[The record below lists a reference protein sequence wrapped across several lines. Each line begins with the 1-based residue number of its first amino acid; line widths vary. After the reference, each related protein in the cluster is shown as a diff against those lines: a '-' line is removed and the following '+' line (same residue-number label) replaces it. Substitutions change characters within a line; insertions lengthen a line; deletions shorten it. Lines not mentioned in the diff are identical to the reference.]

1 MRSASIASAR
11 VINSLSQEA
20 TWRRQLILAG
30 CGIILVFAPL
40 AYGAVHTWAYFTV
53 ALAAGAMALILLA
66 TAIYW
71 LWTQPGQ
78 ALFLPHPPLWGAAVA
93 GLILILL
100 QIIPLPQVV
109 ASWVSP
115 MALEIRSMGN
125 GYGLAAYLP
134 LSLNPYATLLNSLKL
149 WPAVVIF
156 YVLLYT
162 VNSRRQLQ
170 TLVGVILATALFEVL
185 YGFAHFHNHL
195 IWGWK
200 NFYTGSRLC
209 GTFINS
215 NHLGAY
221 LTMAILL
228 GFGLV
233 LAHWEVVPRL
243 APGLTKDR
251 RLRLWSR
258 AEHLEPRVR
267 QFILLFLLL
276 LLTVALIFTG
286 SRGGM
291 LSLLAGFAMMG
302 LAIWS
307 QRWKKGHLF
316 LMGIFVVAAILYSL
330 WLGSAPLLTRFFETE
345 HAARYSAF
353 KGALILWREFPW
365 LGTGLGTFGEVFY
378 RLEPASLRG
387 TFFIHTH
394 NDWLQLLAETGLLG
408 FSLLAGAWLLFIN
421 QLLRQRR
428 SRRDPFAR
436 GLGLGG
442 LAALVAG
449 AFHALGEF
457 PFHIPGFTITYSA
470 IAAITYLTL
479 YHHGENGSFEYFAYA
494 TVKFPGNR
502 PLAWAVCLGLL
513 GLQLAYV
520 SEVWHY
526 WQAERVAITEID
538 STRSVSRLTV
548 ADWQQALNYNPH
560 NSRYYLGLAEALGI
574 TVPQEP
580 GNLAEEDRLLRQ
592 AVFRAPAHWR
602 YRLKLA
608 DFYLRHCM
616 ESPDRYL
623 PQALKEYKAAVQLFP
638 ESGLLH
644 YRLGTILAWAE
655 EYQMDLIPPELRHRT
670 GYHLEQAFKLEPQL
684 KKSLKK
690 KKS

>member
-1 MRSASIASAR
+1 MG
-11 VINSLSQEA
+11 L
-20 TWRRQLILAG
+20 
-30 CGIILVFAPL
+30 CGAILVFAPL
-40 AYGAVHTWAYFTV
+40 AYGAVHTWSYFTV
-53 ALAAGAMALILLA
+53 ALVASTLVLILLA
-66 TAIYW
+66 AAIYW
-71 LWTQPGQ
+71 LWARPEQ
-78 ALFLPHPPLWGAAVA
+78 ALFLPHPPLWGAVVA
-93 GLILILL
+93 GLILVLC

-109 ASWVSP
+109 TSWVSP
-115 MALEIRSMGN
+115 MALDIRSLGN
-125 GYGLAAYLP
+125 SYGMASYLP
-134 LSLNPYATLLNSLKL
+134 LSLNPYATMLEGLKL
-149 WPAVVIF
+149 WPVVAIF

-162 VNSRRQLQ
+162 INSRHQLQ
-170 TLVGVILATALFEVL
+170 ALVGIILATALFEVI

-200 NFYTGSRLC
+200 NFYTDNRLC
-209 GTFINS
+209 GTFVNS
-215 NHLGAY
+215 NHLAAY
-221 LTMAILL
+221 LTMAILV

-233 LAHWEVVPRL
+233 MAQWEVVPRL
-243 APGLTKDR
+243 APGLTKER

-258 AEHLEPRVR
+258 AEHLEPRVQ

-291 LSLLAGFAMMG
+291 LSLITGFVLMG

-316 LMGIFVVAAILYSL
+316 LIGIFVLAAILYSL
-330 WLGSAPLLTRFFETE
+330 WLGSAPLLTRFLDTE
-345 HAARYSAF
+345 HSGRYSAF
-353 KGALILWREFPW
+353 KGALVLWREFPW
-365 LGTGLGTFGEVFY
+365 LGTGLGTFGEIFY

-408 FSLLAGAWLLFIN
+408 FSIMAGAWLLFIN
-421 QLLRQRR
+421 HLLRQWR

-457 PFHIPGFTITYSA
+457 PFHITGFTLTYSA
-470 IAAITYLTL
+470 IAAITYITL
-479 YHHGENGSFEYFAYA
+479 FHHGENGGFEYFTYT
-494 TVKFPGNR
+494 TVKFSGNR
-502 PLAWAVCLGLL
+502 LMTWAICLGLM
-513 GLQLAYV
+513 GLQLAYIG
-520 SEVWHY
+520 EVWHY
-526 WQAERVAITEID
+526 WQAERMAPTEID
-538 STRSVSRLTV
+538 STRPVHRLTV
-548 ADWQQALNYNPH
+548 EDWQQALGYNSH
-560 NSRYYLGLAEALGI
+560 NSRYYLGLAQALE
-574 TVPQEP
+574 TAVPQEP
-580 GNLAEEDRLLRQ
+580 KNIREEDRLLRQ

-602 YRLKLA
+602 CRLTLA
-608 DFYLRHCM
+608 DFYVRHYI

-623 PQALKEYKAAVQLFP
+623 PQALLEYEAAVQLFP

-655 EYQMDLIPPELRHRT
+655 EYHTGLIPPELRHRV

-684 KKSLKK
+684 KKLFNKK
-690 KKS
+690 KG